1 MAITMTFVSVVLLV
15 LVNLQ
20 SFSKQVEDSV
30 EIQVFLVSTTQPEE
44 LPTIENQFKVL
55 ENVESVTFV
64 SRDAALKQLIQ
75 EYGSAFDLFEGDTNP
90 LYDKFEVQV
99 KEKAAIKQTAKALEA
114 FPAVFQARYGSD
126 TAEALLTSLGIVRF
140 GLLLTIVSL
149 AVTMIVLFFT
159 LMMSIR
165 SRQREIQT
173 RMLIG
178 ATPSYIRRPFIV
190 QSVLLTVAGGLLALL
205 VSLSGYG
212 LFFSRF
218 QGGVE
223 ASGYAL
229 STLLQAGVPVAGII
243 LTVSLLFGWLSAV
256 IAVASSIEYPK

>member
-1 MAITMTFVSVVLLV
+1 
-15 LVNLQ
+15 
-20 SFSKQVEDSV
+20 
-30 EIQVFLVSTTQPEE
+30 
-44 LPTIENQFKVL
+44 
-55 ENVESVTFV
+55 
-64 SRDAALKQLIQ
+64 
-75 EYGSAFDLFEGDTNP
+75 
-90 LYDKFEVQV
+90 
-99 KEKAAIKQTAKALEA
+99 
-114 FPAVFQARYGSD
+114 
-126 TAEALLTSLGIVRF
+126 
-140 GLLLTIVSL
+140 
-149 AVTMIVLFFT
+149 
-159 LMMSIR
+159 
-165 SRQREIQT
+165 
-173 RMLIG
+173 MLIG